1 MEPTEIAIIAIVLLA
16 FTAVSRRLDASPITV
31 PMVFVAAGALLSA
44 SGIVVD
50 MQQSS
55 GSWVAF
61 VTQQIGLGLGLV
73 LGLLGIT
80 VLRTTRHAG
89 WPNGRY
95 E

>member
-61 VTQQIGLGLGLV
+61 VTQQIGLGLV
-73 LGLLGIT
+73 LGLLGNT

>member
-61 VTQQIGLGLGLV
+61 VTQQIGLGLV

-89 WPNGRY
+89 WTNGRY

>member
-61 VTQQIGLGLGLV
+61 VTQQIGLGLV

>member
-1 MEPTEIAIIAIVLLA
+1 MEPAEIAIIAIVLLA

-61 VTQQIGLGLGLV
+61 VTQQIGLGLV

>member
-1 MEPTEIAIIAIVLLA
+1 MEPAEIAIIAIVLLA
-16 FTAVSRRLDASPITV
+16 FTAVSRRLDASPITM

-61 VTQQIGLGLGLV
+61 VTQQIGLGLV

>member
-16 FTAVSRRLDASPITV
+16 FTAVSRRLDASPITG
-31 PMVFVAAGALLSA
+31 PRVFVAAGALLSA

-61 VTQQIGLGLGLV
+61 VTQQIGLGLV

>member
-50 MQQSS
+50 MQQSF

-61 VTQQIGLGLGLV
+61 VTQQIGLGLV